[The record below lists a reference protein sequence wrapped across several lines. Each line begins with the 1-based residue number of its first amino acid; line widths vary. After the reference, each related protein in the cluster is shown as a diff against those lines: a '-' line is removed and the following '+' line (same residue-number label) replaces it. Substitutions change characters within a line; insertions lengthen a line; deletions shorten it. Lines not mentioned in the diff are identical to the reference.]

1 MTMRRDSLRRLTVD
15 TQPLAVPAFRRLVLG
30 HGISWIGYQI
40 TTVTVLIQ
48 VFDITGSSLW
58 VGSVGLSSL
67 VPMVVFGLYGG
78 AVSDA
83 MDRRRILMSAAVVV
97 WTGTAGL
104 VVQAVAGLDRAWLM
118 LMLTSLQ
125 AVGFAFANPTRGAVI
140 PRLLPRAMVPAGNTL
155 ISTVGRFGSVL
166 GPLIA
171 GVAVTQVGY
180 AAAYAIDLGLYL
192 SMMYAA
198 YRLPSIPPL
207 VHGTTAGLRS
217 IGEGLA
223 FIRSQPVLL
232 SSFAIDIMAMVFAM
246 PRALFPEIAAARFG
260 DSGRASWLFAAL
272 AVGSVLAGLG
282 SGWVG
287 QVGRP
292 GRVLVFAVLTWGTAI
307 AGAGLASA
315 LWATCAFL
323 AVGGASDLVSSVF
336 RQTILQTY
344 APDEMRGRMQGAF
357 VVVVVGGPALG
368 DIRAG
373 STASAFGATGS
384 WVGGAVVSLSL
395 VALMTLLR
403 PSLYRYRADDGQDLR
418 PRTQMQTQTPASGYD
433 G

>member
-1 MTMRRDSLRRLTVD
+1 MAMRPDSLRRLAVD
-15 TQPLAVPAFRRLVLG
+15 TRPLAVPAFRRLVLG

-58 VGSVGLSSL
+58 VGSVGLSSF
-67 VPMVVFGLYGG
+67 VPLVVFGLYGG

-83 MDRRRILMSAAVVV
+83 MDRRRILMAAAVVV
-97 WTGTAGL
+97 WTGTIGL
-104 VVQAVAGLDRAWLM
+104 VVQAVAGADRPWL
-118 LMLTSLQ
+118 LLVLTSLQ

-140 PRLLPRAMVPAGNTL
+140 PRLLPREMVPAGNTL
-155 ISTVGRFGSVL
+155 ISTFGRFGSVL

-171 GVAVTQVGY
+171 GIAVTQVGY
-180 AAAYAIDLGLYL
+180 AAAYSIDLALYL

-198 YRLPSIPPL
+198 FRLPPIPPL
-207 VHGTTAGLRS
+207 VHGATAGLRS
-217 IGEGLA
+217 IAEGLS

-232 SSFAIDIMAMVFAM
+232 SSFAIDIIAMVFAM
-246 PRALFPEIAAARFG
+246 PRALFPEIAESRFG
-260 DSGRASWLFAAL
+260 DSDRAAWLFAAL
-272 AVGSVLAGLG
+272 AVGSVLAGIG

-292 GRVLVFAVLTWGTAI
+292 GRVLVCAVLAWGTAI
-307 AGAGLASA
+307 ACAGLSTA
-315 LWATCAFL
+315 LWLTCACL
-323 AVGGASDLVSSVF
+323 AVGGAADLVSSVF

-373 STASAFGATGS
+373 SSASAFGAGGS
-384 WVGGAVVSLSL
+384 WVGGAAVSLTL
-395 VALMTLLR
+395 VVLMTVFR
-403 PSLYRYRADDGQDLR
+403 PSLLRYRADEPHGRAAADAGAGE
-418 PRTQMQTQTPASGYD
+418 RT
-433 G
+433 